1 MARTLKRAIAFI
13 DGNVDDLGTLLASI
27 SPHVEPIL
35 LSDDEPAPRQMVR
48 AVKRRADLDAI
59 HVIAHGR
66 PGEVSFGAGA
76 LSLDTT
82 EEHAVELAEVG
93 RMLRG
98 GAIYLWTCETAR
110 GRRGAAF
117 VEALARASGAP
128 IAASTQRVGA
138 AARGGQWQLDARP
151 GPIHESA
158 PLTALG
164 VASYAG
170 VMATKTWKNR
180 GSSDAWS
187 TASDWTTREV
197 PAADDDVV
205 IAGSTPPCAVTCNVT
220 SSSPALDLLTLG
232 TNGGNGNATLATGA
246 NQTLEIGGTDTDS
259 MTIVTSGGPAL
270 SLSSTIFTDTGL
282 TTSITSG
289 GQTKDNTLTLTGTVS
304 EVSEDANA
312 PNLVQIYD
320 GTTLLGTAN
329 FTAESWT
336 NWGFVTPALA
346 DGIHSLTAKVTD
358 NAGNTTTT
366 SAVTVTVDATPPS
379 VKSVSSR
386 VSGSAKTGQVVR
398 ITLNMREKVTVSG
411 TPALLLNDG
420 GTATYASGSGTQ
432 ALTFEYTV
440 PSNQGI
446 SDLQVIGDTLPSPT
460 AIQDLLG
467 NAADLSAA
475 KADLHLKVGS
485 TTTPPA
491 TSLTLTGIQQAEL
504 FGPSSVNV
512 TFAPGA
518 KGTLILDA
526 SSQFTGTISGLSAV
540 APFNA
545 IDLADIAFGSTTTA
559 VYLASDPNMGTLTVS
574 DGTHT
579 ANIALSGQYGPT
591 SFTIA
596 SDGHGGTAVV
606 DPVNNVSGSWSGV
619 FSWPLIGI
627 QSLVL
632 PDGKILTYGTDQ
644 GGHQGA
650 YKIYDVWDPV
660 TNTHTTL
667 PNKTLVDEFCGAA
680 QIIPT
685 TNQVLIAGGDDRPNG
700 IVNVGIP
707 NTNIFDFK
715 TDSLTPSPSGPMAF
729 ARWYP
734 TLITLGTGQLLILG
748 GADINGSGVGYPEI
762 FTPGAGWRTLTGA
775 YIAEMATGS
784 GYYYPRTWLASDGRV
799 ITVAAG
805 DTAIYAIDTSGNGHV
820 SVIGQA
826 PVSLN
831 FGEPAIMFAQDRCL
845 ILGADGSC
853 WVMDISGPTPVFT
866 RTGSLAPDRIWSNLT
881 VLPDGR
887 VMVSGGSQVDN
898 QLTGVEYTVAIWD
911 PSTGLWTSTGANAA
925 VPRLYHSTAILLPDA
940 TVLSLGGGGLDP
952 DVPSMNHLNGEIYT
966 PGYLYTSSG
975 AAAVRPVIQQAPP
988 DLSPGQ
994 TFTVR
999 VDNPANI
1006 KTLALMPFGSTTHAL
1021 NTTARRIELS
1031 FSVQAD
1037 GSLSVTLPANSNIVP
1052 PGDWMLFA
1060 IGNNGTPSTAST
1072 IHVNPYLSLSNAL
1085 GTDTGLTATITS
1097 GDTTKDNTLALSGT
1111 LSVAKGFSS
1120 VQVYDGATLLGPA
1133 TVSSGNWS
1141 YTTAALLGGSH
1152 SFTAKAT
1159 DNAGNTTTTSAVT
1172 ATVDTLAPTLTGIV
1186 ATPAT
1191 AALNAGK
1198 TVNLTAN
1205 FSEVVAVG
1213 SGTPTLNLNDGGTAT
1228 YVGGLGSSALNFTY
1242 TVAAGQNTSDLQV
1255 TGFQGAT
1262 IQDGAGNI
1270 ANLSG
1275 ITATNPVNPTGTL
1288 KIDTTMPL
1296 VISVVAS
1303 PSQGTIA
1310 TGKTVKINLNMSEN
1324 VTVATGAGKPLLL
1337 LNDGGTATYASGS
1350 GTNSVVF
1357 NYKVPNGQGTPDLQ
1371 VIGIQ
1376 LPASGA
1382 IQDLAGNNA
1391 SLAGAAADLKLQIGT
1406 VTTNATNA
1414 TISGTQTLELFGASA
1429 ENIVFASGSTG
1440 TLQLDAATSYTGTV
1454 SGLALGN
1461 ALDLANVA
1469 YSAGMTVG
1477 YQPNTSGPV
1486 GGLLTVG
1493 SANIALLGNYM
1504 ASMFVA
1510 SSDGHGGTNVVDPP
1524 RTSSPIL
1531 TQPIA

>member
-232 TNGGNGNATLATGA
+232 TNGGNGNVTLATGA

-707 NTNIFDFK
+707 NTNIFDDN
-715 TDSLTPSPSGPMAF
+715 TDSLPPSPFGPMAF

-1072 IHVNPYLSLSNAL
+1072 IHVNPYLPS
-1085 GTDTGLTATITS
+1085 ATHLAR
-1097 GDTTKDNTLALSGT
+1097 TL
-1111 LSVAKGFSS
+1111 V
-1120 VQVYDGATLLGPA
+1120 
-1133 TVSSGNWS
+1133 
-1141 YTTAALLGGSH
+1141 
-1152 SFTAKAT
+1152 
-1159 DNAGNTTTTSAVT
+1159 
-1172 ATVDTLAPTLTGIV
+1172 
-1186 ATPAT
+1186 
-1191 AALNAGK
+1191 
-1198 TVNLTAN
+1198 
-1205 FSEVVAVG
+1205 
-1213 SGTPTLNLNDGGTAT
+1213 
-1228 YVGGLGSSALNFTY
+1228 
-1242 TVAAGQNTSDLQV
+1242 
-1255 TGFQGAT
+1255 
-1262 IQDGAGNI
+1262 
-1270 ANLSG
+1270 
-1275 ITATNPVNPTGTL
+1275 
-1288 KIDTTMPL
+1288 
-1296 VISVVAS
+1296 
-1303 PSQGTIA
+1303 
-1310 TGKTVKINLNMSEN
+1310 
-1324 VTVATGAGKPLLL
+1324 
-1337 LNDGGTATYASGS
+1337 
-1350 GTNSVVF
+1350 
-1357 NYKVPNGQGTPDLQ
+1357 
-1371 VIGIQ
+1371 
-1376 LPASGA
+1376 
-1382 IQDLAGNNA
+1382 
-1391 SLAGAAADLKLQIGT
+1391 
-1406 VTTNATNA
+1406 
-1414 TISGTQTLELFGASA
+1414 
-1429 ENIVFASGSTG
+1429 
-1440 TLQLDAATSYTGTV
+1440 
-1454 SGLALGN
+1454 
-1461 ALDLANVA
+1461 
-1469 YSAGMTVG
+1469 
-1477 YQPNTSGPV
+1477 
-1486 GGLLTVG
+1486 
-1493 SANIALLGNYM
+1493 
-1504 ASMFVA
+1504 
-1510 SSDGHGGTNVVDPP
+1510 
-1524 RTSSPIL
+1524 
-1531 TQPIA
+1531 